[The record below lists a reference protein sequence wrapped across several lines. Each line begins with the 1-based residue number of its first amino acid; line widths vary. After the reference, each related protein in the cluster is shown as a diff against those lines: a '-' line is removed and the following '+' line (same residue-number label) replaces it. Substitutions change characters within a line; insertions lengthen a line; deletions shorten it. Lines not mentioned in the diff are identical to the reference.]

1 MFIFLNLDRST
12 NVQTQ
17 YWVAFRTCEKRDDL
31 LVASGQETSAACWI
45 GSPDF
50 LWLAEPVRSYRQHL
64 ACIAGIGVGVFFSM
78 APALVVQASNQTLVV
93 VVDDRFMTT
102 T

>member
-1 MFIFLNLDRST
+1 MMFIFLNLDRST

-64 ACIAGIGVGVFFSM
+64 ACIAGIGVGVFFPWHQLSWCKL
-78 APALVVQASNQTLVV
+78 PTRPWSWLWTIAS
-93 VVDDRFMTT
+93 
-102 T
+102 